1 MVKVNRKNSCR
12 TWKIRMYRNSSCSE
26 CYLRIQMKHKKKL
39 LITFKQK
46 KTIQQVGG
54 RGGEGRS
61 LAIAWPYVRTYGYSK
76 IIQSHMLSCG
86 ARNKKKK
93 SSNKRHAPCEIV
105 RLQAFS
111 EAIFDCWFTHRR
123 ICIVYI
129 RIEIPEWL
137 HFLFMRH
144 NPRMILFSSWIS
156 ESCRTLYIIDSI
168 ILFSG

>member
-1 MVKVNRKNSCR
+1 MNRKNSCR

-61 LAIAWPYVRTYGYSK
+61 LVIAWPYVRTYGYSQ
-76 IIQSHMLSCG
+76 IIHSHMLSYG
-86 ARNKKKK
+86 ARKQEIK
-93 SSNKRHAPCEIV
+93 SSNKRHVPCEIV

-111 EAIFDCWFTHRR
+111 EAIFDCRFTHRR
-123 ICIVYI
+123 ICMAYL

-137 HFLFMRH
+137 HFLFMRY
-144 NPRMILFSSWIS
+144 NPRIILYSSWIS
-156 ESCRTLYIIDSI
+156 ENYRTLYTTASI
-168 ILFSG
+168 QCFFF